1 MFIRRTN
8 GREQLRREIEQKV
21 QKHSVMSFVDER
33 SSCVCRRSRECGQRG
48 PLGRATSKSAA
59 ESGKS
64 DEAMKVDREESSA
77 AVSSSVVEKT
87 IKKRKRD
94 KKATKS
100 VVIDVEDVAGE
111 EAPAV
116 LATTATGC
124 MVEEVDA
131 DASGND
137 AAKPSSRYIVFV
149 GNLPYG
155 MTEER
160 LRAFLKMDDDLV
172 EVRLPRNEKD
182 RSRTKGYAFCELK
195 TAAARQV
202 RRVSTH
208 WYRVIF
214 LIIGLRNAFST
225 ITRNSR

>member
-1 MFIRRTN
+1 
-8 GREQLRREIEQKV
+8 
-21 QKHSVMSFVDER
+21 
-33 SSCVCRRSRECGQRG
+33 
-48 PLGRATSKSAA
+48 
-59 ESGKS
+59 
-64 DEAMKVDREESSA
+64 MKVDREESSA

-100 VVIDVEDVAGE
+100 VVIDVEDVA
-111 EAPAV
+111 
-116 LATTATGC
+116 
-124 MVEEVDA
+124 EEVDA

-195 TAAARQV
+195 TAAARQKCLLYHHTKFEG
-202 RRVSTH
+202 RRINVEATA
-208 WYRVIF
+208 
-214 LIIGLRNAFST
+214 GGGG
-225 ITRNSR
+225 NSAKRKAKIQKKNETVNKWRQRRMEKGASVKQKKGGSFKQ

>member
-1 MFIRRTN
+1 
-8 GREQLRREIEQKV
+8 
-21 QKHSVMSFVDER
+21 
-33 SSCVCRRSRECGQRG
+33 
-48 PLGRATSKSAA
+48 
-59 ESGKS
+59 
-64 DEAMKVDREESSA
+64 MKVDREESSA

-195 TAAARQV
+195 TAAARQKCLLYHHTKFEG
-202 RRVSTH
+202 RRINVEATA
-208 WYRVIF
+208 
-214 LIIGLRNAFST
+214 GGGG
-225 ITRNSR
+225 NSAKRKAKIQKKNETVNKWRQRRMEKGASVKQKKGGSFKQ